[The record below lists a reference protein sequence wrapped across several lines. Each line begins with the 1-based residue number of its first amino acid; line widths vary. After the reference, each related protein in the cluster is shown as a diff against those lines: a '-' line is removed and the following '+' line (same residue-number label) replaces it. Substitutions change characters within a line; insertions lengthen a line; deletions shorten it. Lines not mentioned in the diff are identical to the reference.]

1 MSPAVVDGLSV
12 NLRVQIRSFKPTCIF
27 PFFYGER
34 GRVFVAVGAQ
44 GIHITIDVVA
54 NKLRSTAGKGYKKT
68 AVLQRQGIGLFI
80 VGGVDFGE
88 TVGIVGHD
96 AVGAVFNEHAHFG
109 GVVDRPVMHGQIVR
123 VGAVD

>member
-27 PFFYGER
+27 PFSKREGI
-34 GRVFVAVGAQ
+34 RVFIAVGAQ

-68 AVLQRQGIGLFI
+68 CRFATAGDWIIYCRWRRLRRD
-80 VGGVDFGE
+80 GGDS
-88 TVGIVGHD
+88 
-96 AVGAVFNEHAHFG
+96 
-109 GVVDRPVMHGQIVR
+109 RS
-123 VGAVD
+123 